1 MGTSVLL
8 APFILPFAFYVIIKM
23 MLNPSDFIGFFDVFF
38 TEEAF
43 KAYEE
48 TFKYFINGEFAET
61 LIKNLSENFSGYYF

>member
-23 MLNPSDFIGFFDVFF
+23 MLNPSDFIGFLDVFF

-48 TFKYFINGEFAET
+48 AFKYFTNGEFAET